1 MGASLVSPGT
11 RLLMVTNK
19 MSMLSSS
26 HSTLTLT
33 ILSFISLKLSG
44 AIVVLAFG
52 LVTVNWRQMVNP
64 IMRRVMV
71 AGHMLIIV
79 DTRSSMTKMGCT
91 HSQGLRGLHLHCLS
105 WKSINSSY
113 NEPSNNLSGSS
124 RNLREI
130 ETALVRLHCLT
141 VTDLPIIFIN

>member
-11 RLLMVTNK
+11 RLVVTNK

-33 ILSFISLKLSG
+33 ILSLISLGLST
-44 AIVVLAFG
+44 AVVVMALG
-52 LVTVNWRQMVNP
+52 LVGMNWRHMVNP

-71 AGHMLIIV
+71 ATHVLIKV

-91 HSQGLRGLHLHCLS
+91 H
-105 WKSINSSY
+105 
-113 NEPSNNLSGSS
+113 
-124 RNLREI
+124 
-130 ETALVRLHCLT
+130 
-141 VTDLPIIFIN
+141 